1 MDFVLANCT
10 HAVSFST
17 KQRSLKGRSAI
28 VRGRKQRVSVIRISN
43 SAAEVSGS
51 RAAAGGRTDGSG
63 EKKDWQVPKSSTA
76 LELLDIERGVCVPFR
91 KYSPETV
98 RIF

>member
-1 MDFVLANCT
+1 MLANCT
-10 HAVSFST
+10 HAVSFSA
-17 KQRSLKGRSAI
+17 KRRDLKGRSTL

-51 RAAAGGRTDGSG
+51 RAAASGRSDGSG
-63 EKKDWQVPKSSTA
+63 ESKDWQVAKSSTA
-76 LELLDIERGVCVPFR
+76 LELLDIERGVCIPFR

>member
-10 HAVSFST
+10 HAVSFSA
-17 KQRSLKGRSAI
+17 KHRSLKGRTKT
-28 VRGRKQRVSVIRISN
+28 VRGRKHRFSVIRVSN
-43 SAAEVSGS
+43 SAAEFSGS
-51 RAAAGGRTDGSG
+51 KVASSG
-63 EKKDWQVPKSSTA
+63 DKKDWQVAKSSTA
-76 LELLDIERGVCVPFR
+76 LELLDIERGVCIPFR

>member
-1 MDFVLANCT
+1 MDFVLANCS
-10 HAVSFST
+10 HAVSFSA
-17 KQRSLKGRSAI
+17 KQRSLKGRSTF

-43 SAAEVSGS
+43 AVTEVYGS
-51 RAAAGGRTDGSG
+51 RTAASGRSDGSG
-63 EKKDWQVPKSSTA
+63 ASKDWQVAKSSTA

-98 RIF
+98 RIY